1 MITESLEEIKI
12 TTFKMDFFPLFLI
25 VPEEPSENAKV
36 ANDNPD
42 TNP

>member
-1 MITESLEEIKI
+1 MITESLEKI
-12 TTFKMDFFPLFLI
+12 ATFKMDFFPFFI
-25 VPEEPSENAKV
+25 VPEEPSEDAKV

>member
-1 MITESLEEIKI
+1 MITERLEKI
-12 TTFKMDFFPLFLI
+12 AAFKMDFFSFFFL
-25 VPEEPSENAKV
+25 VPEEPSEDAKV